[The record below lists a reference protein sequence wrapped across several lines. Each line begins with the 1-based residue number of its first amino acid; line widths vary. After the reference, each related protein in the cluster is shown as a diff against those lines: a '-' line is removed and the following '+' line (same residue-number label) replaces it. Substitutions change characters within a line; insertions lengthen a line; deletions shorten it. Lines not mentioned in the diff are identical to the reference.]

1 MLAGNRYPLL
11 GVTEKPDSPG
21 REGSREVT
29 NRIELISS
37 LHGSHRCQHWQTA
50 ALLPGGLGRNLQP
63 LVLLLGLLWS
73 MSRGI
78 HPYTRHTRTTFRFK
92 GKMVTMTL
100 YARQQKRHR
109 CKKQS
114 FLDSV
119 GEGES
124 GIIWEGSVESYI
136 LSHVKRIAG
145 PGLMHETGCSGLV
158 HWDDAEGWDGE
169 GHGGGVQDGE
179 HMCAHGWFR
188 SMYGK
193 NHYNIVK

>member
-109 CKKQS
+109 CKEQT
-114 FLDSV
+114 
-119 GEGES
+119 
-124 GIIWEGSVESYI
+124 
-136 LSHVKRIAG
+136 AG
-145 PGLMHETGCSGLV
+145 LYGRRRG
-158 HWDDAEGWDGE
+158 WDDLREEHWNMYITICEIDDWCKFDAWSRALKASSLGQHRRMEW
-169 GHGGGVQDGE
+169 GG
-179 HMCAHGWFR
+179 M
-188 SMYGK
+188 
-193 NHYNIVK
+193 